1 MSAAS
6 NVVCFLLAALA
17 THEAQ
22 AQRFDHDRLS
32 VARSAADA
40 PANGLVAQAPARED
54 GGPFILEALGGS
66 LGSLVG
72 IGVVGLTSR
81 CGVDDLACGIT
92 SVGVGGVLGVV
103 GRDGRDARRRAIPGV
118 ATIRGRGSA
127 RRARRHGRRARR
139 ALYPEQQ
146 LGPEPRRRCRRADLR
161 AIAGCSRGG
170 GIARGRATIA
180 RHAAVT
186 ADGSSARRVRER
198 NDIRTFRAPSTRVR

>member
-103 GRDGRDARRRAIPGV
+103 GATVGTLVVARYQESPRSAVGAVLGGLVGTGVGLGVHYILNNNSDRNLGDAVVVPIFVLSQGV
-118 ATIRGRGSA
+118 LAAVGS
-127 RRARRHGRRARR
+127 RVVGRR
-139 ALYPEQQ
+139 
-146 LGPEPRRRCRRADLR
+146 
-161 AIAGCSRGG
+161 
-170 GIARGRATIA
+170 
-180 RHAAVT
+180 
-186 ADGSSARRVRER
+186 
-198 NDIRTFRAPSTRVR
+198 